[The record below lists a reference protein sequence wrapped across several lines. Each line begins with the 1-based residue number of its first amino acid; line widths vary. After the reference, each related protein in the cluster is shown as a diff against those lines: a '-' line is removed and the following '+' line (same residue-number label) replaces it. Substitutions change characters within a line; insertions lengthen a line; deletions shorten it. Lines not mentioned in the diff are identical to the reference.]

1 MSRISITHN
10 ERTGEP
16 VFIDVHHRHPGGAVT
31 PAPLRTYQ
39 LEPGEARTIEVHCA
53 QVLVVREAPE
63 LRPGEV

>member
-10 ERTGEP
+10 ERTGDP
-16 VFIDVHHRHPGGAVT
+16 VFVDVHRRHPGGAAA
-31 PAPLRTYQ
+31 PQPLRTYQ

-63 LRPGEV
+63 LRSGEV